1 MSVSVTENVLLSREL
16 PNSEFIIIIEIV
28 HAVAKCPFVREVT
41 ERTLQLGEF
50 DDCQYPFYY

>member
-1 MSVSVTENVLLSREL
+1 MNVLLSREL

-28 HAVAKCPFVREVT
+28 HAVARCPFVRDVT